1 MTPSP
6 LDLSAAPAP
15 STSAHDDGAPA
26 ITVDSPVLPSAA
38 ADSSPPSS
46 PEDAPGHPRAAS
58 VRGMP
63 QSRTAASARN
73 ARARSRSPAPATTQS
88 LDALSSPAV
97 ASPQGAAR
105 SPAPPQPANPTA
117 TLSRPSPVVPPSPS
131 VPPTPS
137 FSRPTSPRP
146 PPAARG
152 ASEEPASP
160 TRSRAHAG
168 GEGALLFSGTQ
179 DGAALSHSGSQ
190 VDLSH
195 IFERD
200 VEFAPSHHISPSE
213 AVDVAVPPV
222 LTEAAV
228 ALSHAA
234 EGDPITSRDLAALVL
249 DAEHDAAAGS
259 GWSSPVIPPSFIAHA
274 SPPPLSQQQHDKHQ
288 QPAAAQHPLSHV
300 YANASRSPTRGT
312 RSFSPDSG
320 SGGRAASPGSSTFSV
335 GTPPTSTGGGS
346 PPPPPQSGSLGPF
359 SQRLAEALENEAN
372 KPGLGAPLL
381 GAVVGQ
387 HRETSPE
394 GGLAPGLTSAPS
406 SPPTV
411 QRTSSSSQQYTP
423 LKPSLL
429 LPFPAPGHGLAGADD
444 PFSSPLHSPSHELP
458 ANPLA
463 APHPRKLS
471 FASYADL
478 VNEERLAELTGERL
492 ADAGA
497 GAVGGSAT
505 PGAGVGAASPVQG
518 RSRSGTRSGG
528 HALGLQVDQLEG
540 RLAAAT
546 LQA

>member
-6 LDLSAAPAP
+6 LDLSAAP
-15 STSAHDDGAPA
+15 SRAHDDAAPA
-26 ITVDSPVLPSAA
+26 ITVDSPRLPPTTAE
-38 ADSSPPSS
+38 SSPPSS
-46 PEDAPGHPRAAS
+46 PADAPGEPRRATS
-58 VRGMP
+58 TRGMP
-63 QSRTAASARN
+63 QSRTASARN

-88 LDALSSPAV
+88 LDALGSPAPVSPQGPARSPAV
-97 ASPQGAAR
+97 A
-105 SPAPPQPANPTA
+105 
-117 TLSRPSPVVPPSPS
+117 LSRPSPVVPPSPS

-146 PPAARG
+146 PPSARG
-152 ASEEPASP
+152 PSEEAASP
-160 TRSRAHAG
+160 TRTRAHG
-168 GEGALLFSGTQ
+168 GEGPPLFSGPQ
-179 DGAALSHSGSQ
+179 DGAPLRHSGSQ

-228 ALSHAA
+228 ALSQAA
-234 EGDPITSRDLAALVL
+234 EGDPITTRDLAALVL
-249 DAEHDAAAGS
+249 DAEHDAVAGS
-259 GWSSPVIPPSFIAHA
+259 GWSSPVLPPSFVAHA
-274 SPPPLSQQQHDKHQ
+274 SPSSLSHASPSSLSQAQAPQHDKQ
-288 QPAAAQHPLSHV
+288 QAPQHPLAHV

-320 SGGRAASPGSSTFSV
+320 SGGRAASPGSSIFSV
-335 GTPPTSTGGGS
+335 GTPPTSAGGGS
-346 PPPPPQSGSLGPF
+346 PPPPPQSGSLGTF
-359 SQRLAEALENEAN
+359 SQRLAEALESEAS

-381 GAVVGQ
+381 GTVVGQ
-387 HRETSPE
+387 LRETA
-394 GGLAPGLTSAPS
+394 GDTGLAPGLSSAPS

-411 QRTSSSSQQYTP
+411 QCTSSSSQYTP

-429 LPFPAPGHGLAGADD
+429 LPFPAGGLGGAGADD

-458 ANPLA
+458 TNPLA

-492 ADAGA
+492 ADTGP
-497 GAVGGSAT
+497 GGVPGSAT
-505 PGAGVGAASPVQG
+505 PGAGGAGSPVQG
-518 RSRSGTRSGG
+518 RSRSGTQV
-528 HALGLQVDQLEG
+528 LGLQVDQLEG
-540 RLAAAT
+540 RLAATT